1 MTMKVLPILFAT
13 SLLLTPTIA
22 NAAPPANP
30 DWPCV
35 QRKVDD
41 IPASQIWDGPPLE
54 EAMKVWQDDDK
65 TAALVKKLVS
75 RRDSIE
81 KAVADAEAYADS
93 LPEKERNAKLVSL
106 FAGIYETMSTERR
119 TIISGIEKYN
129 KRQKERASVIEE
141 KGKKIA
147 ELESDAGS
155 DEAKLATVAKL
166 QEDYDWETRIF
177 KERNDNIPIACE
189 IPVLIDQR
197 LFELAKAVR
206 GKMKD

>member
-1 MTMKVLPILFAT
+1 MKVLPLSLII
-13 SLLLTPTIA
+13 SLLLPA
-22 NAAPPANP
+22 DFAAAATTAAP

-54 EAMKVWQDDDK
+54 AAMKVWQDDDK
-65 TAALVKKLVS
+65 TADAVKKLVS
-75 RRDSIE
+75 RRGTIE
-81 KAVADAEAYADS
+81 EAIASAEKYADS
-93 LPEKERNAKLVSL
+93 LPDAERNAKLVSL
-106 FAGIYETMSTERR
+106 FAGIYETLAAERR

-129 KRQKERASVIEE
+129 KRQQERASVIED

-147 ELESDAGS
+147 ELEAEAGS
-155 DEAKLATVAKL
+155 DETKLEMVAKL
-166 QEDYDWETRIF
+166 QEDYDWETRVF

-189 IPVLIDQR
+189 LPVLIDQR

>member
-1 MTMKVLPILFAT
+1 MKVLPILFAT